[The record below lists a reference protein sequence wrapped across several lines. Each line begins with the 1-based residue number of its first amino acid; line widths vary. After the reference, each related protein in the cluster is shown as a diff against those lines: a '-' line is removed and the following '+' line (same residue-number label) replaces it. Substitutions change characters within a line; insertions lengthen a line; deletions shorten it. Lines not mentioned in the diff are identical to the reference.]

1 MQQRNR
7 ITYIQD
13 LGEETA
19 WKAVIWKT
27 QMYFI
32 YTPIM
37 VYLILFAVA
46 EIILIQT
53 INSKQCGRKQSCP
66 NVMHYTGICLKGL
79 R

>member
-32 YTPIM
+32 YTPI
-37 VYLILFAVA
+37 YGLFDFV
-46 EIILIQT
+46 
-53 INSKQCGRKQSCP
+53 CSC
-66 NVMHYTGICLKGL
+66 
-79 R
+79 